1 MLLPEHRPDY
11 VGDRAASKYLSDGQW
26 TDLPPPDIRALMRSC
41 CRDGIDQM
49 VSEDRIAGEHLPC
62 LTCAK
67 QTQGRS

>member
-41 CRDGIDQM
+41 GRDGIDQM
-49 VSEDRIAGEHLPC
+49 VSKDR
-62 LTCAK
+62 
-67 QTQGRS
+67 